1 MNVMFKRVRLKFLF
15 QDISEE
21 PRIRFGIKDPS
32 ISFFKIIGFTFS
44 AYHALKAK
52 YRSGQFR
59 IAPDEMTSTQLR
71 LNWSI
76 FAEVL
81 AAEAGEA
88 RVFHRAFSMPKFISF
103 LCTGRLA
110 TNSLHDSDQTWT
122 RRAESSDVENSHH
135 CTATWASWSYEER
148 NVEMTEREFSRD
160 ASEAYSP
167 VRCRSTS
174 SDKQLVQP

>member
-1 MNVMFKRVRLKFLF
+1 MF

-59 IAPDEMTSTQLR
+59 IASDDMTSPQTR

-76 FAEVL
+76 IAEVL

-103 LCTGRLA
+103 LCNGTHA
-110 TNSLHDSDQTWT
+110 ANSMHDSDQT
-122 RRAESSDVENSHH
+122 
-135 CTATWASWSYEER
+135 
-148 NVEMTEREFSRD
+148 
-160 ASEAYSP
+160 
-167 VRCRSTS
+167 
-174 SDKQLVQP
+174 

>member
-1 MNVMFKRVRLKFLF
+1 MLRVRRPECKRTTNLGCLLGCCNQSDSLKHYIHCPRLFALQKFLF

-52 YRSGQFR
+52 YRSGQFCN
-59 IAPDEMTSTQLR
+59 ASDDMTSAQSR
-71 LNWSI
+71 MNWSI

-88 RVFHRAFSMPKFISF
+88 RVFHRAFSIPKFISF
-103 LCTGRLA
+103 LCSGSLPA
-110 TNSLHDSDQTWT
+110 NSMTDQTWP
-122 RRAESSDVENSHH
+122 RRD
-135 CTATWASWSYEER
+135 
-148 NVEMTEREFSRD
+148 
-160 ASEAYSP
+160 
-167 VRCRSTS
+167 RSG
-174 SDKQLVQP
+174 DGEKHMYM